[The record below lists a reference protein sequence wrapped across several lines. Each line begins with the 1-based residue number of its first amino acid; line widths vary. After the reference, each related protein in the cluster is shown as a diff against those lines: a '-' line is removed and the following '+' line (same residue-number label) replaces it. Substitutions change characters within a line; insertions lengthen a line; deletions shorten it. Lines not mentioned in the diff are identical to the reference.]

1 MEIVLYYVQNIMGMY
16 IPQLIEGFY
25 RETAR
30 AETGGLDRFPDKGV
44 LQMSEKGVFIFFC
57 KPGNGN
63 TKLRAEQRLN

>member
-1 MEIVLYYVQNIMGMY
+1 MEIVFYYVQKIMGMY
-16 IPQLIEGFY
+16 IPQLIERFY

-30 AETGGLDRFPDKGV
+30 AETKGLDRFPDKGL
-44 LQMSEKGVFIFFC
+44 LQMSEKRVCIFFC